1 MSVEAAASVM
11 CNLVKGETFFVG
23 RNGTIELE
31 TLLFYTKNRG
41 TGEAYPKH
49 MLDRLERHAGVW
61 PATLASVDAWAKEY
75 VNSLYLLDAAAAGW
89 FKPLAND
96 ELEMMAKLAPQ
107 ATLMPLRALE
117 PYYVEPPLR
126 WSAALAGK
134 KVAVVTSFA
143 VTAQGQIGKRLW
155 DAQESL
161 LPPTTEWS
169 FIRSGYCPSVA
180 GAAPCGWPEGINSW
194 QAAVEYLVDAVRFTG
209 ASVALIGCGG
219 IGMLVAARLRRIGV
233 SAIVMGGA
241 VQVLFGIRG
250 RRWQTHPVIGDF
262 WTYDWVAPSEEE
274 TPDAARSIEGGCY
287 WA

>member
-41 TGEAYPKH
+41 AGEAYPKH

-180 GAAPCGWPEGINSW
+180 GSSPCGWPEGINSW

-219 IGMLVAARLRRIGV
+219 IGMLVAARLRRIGI

>member
-219 IGMLVAARLRRIGV
+219 IGMLVAARLRRIGI

>member
-11 CNLVKGETFFVG
+11 CNLVKGDFFVG

-31 TLLFYTKNRG
+31 TLLFYTKNRPHGG
-41 TGEAYPKH
+41 TYPKH
-49 MLDRLERHAGVW
+49 MLDRIERHAGVW
-61 PATLASVDAWAKEY
+61 PATTESIDAWAKEY
-75 VNSLYLLDAAAAGW
+75 VNGLPLLDAAAAGW
-89 FKPLAND
+89 FKPLAHE
-96 ELEMMAKLAPQ
+96 ELEMMAKLAPE

-117 PYYVEPPLR
+117 PYYVEPRLR

-143 VTAQGQIGKRLW
+143 ATAQGQIGKRLW
-155 DAQESL
+155 DFQESL
-161 LPPTTEWS
+161 LPSTTEWS

-180 GAAPCGWPEGINSW
+180 GSSPCGWPEGINSW
-194 QAAVEYLVDAVRFTG
+194 QGAVEYLVDAVRFTG

-262 WTYDWVAPSEEE
+262 WTTDWAAPSEEE
-274 TPDAARSIEGGCY
+274 TPDAARLIEGGCY

>member
-41 TGEAYPKH
+41 AGEAYPKH

>member
-31 TLLFYTKNRG
+31 TLLFYMKNRG

-194 QAAVEYLVDAVRFTG
+194 QAAVEHLVDAVRFTG